1 MRIKTLMTSPAVT
14 IEEDA
19 PIHLAR
25 ALKSR
30 GSTADLFVVKDSRLV
45 GVLRDRDVRRV
56 GPSTIPRL
64 ARYELPDLLA
74 DIPVREVMERDAAA
88 VTPDTS
94 VEDAAR
100 LAGARQAQSLAVL
113 EGDEPVGTVT
123 RTDLLNALIELLD
136 DEAPTSFGHILVPTD
151 FGRAAG
157 RALDAA
163 MDLAVRHRARLT
175 LLHVL
180 PRATRAARME
190 AVPSAVRAQLGA
202 DRRQRC
208 LARLRSLALREG
220 EIGAVTCQVATGDPA
235 AEIVRVAACTEA
247 DLIVMG
253 TRGGGWLRR
262 LIGGGLTAAVSRCA
276 PCPVLAV
283 KL

>member
-1 MRIKTLMTSPAVT
+1 MRIKTLMASPAVT

-19 PIHLAR
+19 PLHLAR
-25 ALKSR
+25 ALMSR
-30 GSTADLFVVKDSRLV
+30 GNSADLLVVRDSRLV

-74 DIPVREVMERDAAA
+74 DIPVREVMGRDTAA

-94 VEDAAR
+94 VEEAAC

-157 RALDAA
+157 QALDAA
-163 MDLAVRHRARLT
+163 MELAVRHRARLT
-175 LLHVL
+175 LLHVFS
-180 PRATRAARME
+180 PAMRAAVAKGIPPPLRSE
-190 AVPSAVRAQLGA
+190 LRE

-208 LARLRSLALREG
+208 LARLRALSLREG

-235 AEIVRVAACTEA
+235 EEIVRVAACIEA

-262 LIGGGLTAAVSRCA
+262 LMGGGVTAAVSRRA